1 MVMMNA
7 EEQKNMTNKEMNKEM
22 NEEMTELPDSSIDD
36 VTGGTN
42 IVVIKS
48 PKVQSGQ
55 TDAFSELAE
64 SKEFKKIRGESV

>member
-7 EEQKNMTNKEMNKEM
+7 EEQKNMTNKEM

>member
-7 EEQKNMTNKEMNKEM
+7 EEQKNMTNKEMN
-22 NEEMTELPDSSIDD
+22 EEMTELTDSSMDN

>member
-7 EEQKNMTNKEMNKEM
+7 EEQKNMTNKEM

-64 SKEFKKIRGESV
+64 SKEFKKIRGEIE

>member
-7 EEQKNMTNKEMNKEM
+7 EEQKNMTNKEM

-64 SKEFKKIRGESV
+64 SKEFKKIRGEIV

>member
-1 MVMMNA
+1 MAMMNA
-7 EEQKNMTNKEMNKEM
+7 EEQKNMTNKEM

-55 TDAFSELAE
+55 TDAFSEMAE
-64 SKEFKKIRGESV
+64 SKEFGKIRGDIK